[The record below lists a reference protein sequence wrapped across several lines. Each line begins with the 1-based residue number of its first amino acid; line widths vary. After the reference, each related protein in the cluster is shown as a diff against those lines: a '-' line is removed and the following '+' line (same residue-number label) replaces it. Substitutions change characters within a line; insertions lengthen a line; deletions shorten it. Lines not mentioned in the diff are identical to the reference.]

1 MMRKLLFIFGGLLLS
16 SSVLA
21 QISTDVGL
29 TPAQDRWFFRS
40 QFRSMGMDN
49 NMMEMNTRMAPVM
62 LGYGVTSGVAIMART
77 AYVHRSFEP
86 GGKQNN
92 GFNDPFLLT
101 KYRLYRKNTADYT
114 LGVAPFLASNIPV
127 GAEEISNGAWNPRAG
142 VNISFRPRFMAADLS
157 VAYVFTDI
165 SNEVADAP
173 SNEVYI
179 DLALSGMIPLKNSS
193 QQAIS
198 PVLEVNFASE
208 GSKVGKSE
216 KWLFI
221 SPGATYRYASFAFDL
236 LYQMPV
242 YETDRDGQ
250 MSQQARWITGFRYMF

>member
-1 MMRKLLFIFGGLLLS
+1 MRKLLVFLVGLLATTSL
-16 SSVLA
+16 VA

-29 TPAQDRWFFRS
+29 TPMQDRWIFRS
-40 QFRSMGMDN
+40 QFRSMGMEN
-49 NMMEMNTRMAPVM
+49 EMMEMNTRMVPVM
-62 LGYGVTSGVAIMART
+62 LGYGVTPAVAVMART
-77 AYVHRSFEP
+77 AYVNRSFEP
-86 GGKQNN
+86 GGEQNS
-92 GFNDPFLLT
+92 GFNDPFFLT
-101 KYRLYRKNTADYT
+101 KFRLYRKNTADYT

-127 GAEEISNGAWNPRAG
+127 GDEEISNGAWNPRAG
-142 VNISFRPRFMAADLS
+142 MNISFRPRFMAVDLS

-165 SNEVADAP
+165 SDKVADTP

-179 DLALSGMIPLKNSS
+179 DMALSGMIPLKNSS

-208 GSKVGKSE
+208 GSKDGKSGQ
-216 KWLFI
+216 WLFI